1 MVNLCVEL
9 IREFYD
15 EERSFRIIGPDNTV
29 EYTTLSNA
37 HLKPVASR
45 TSAGETV
52 YRKAIF
58 DIKISSQRKNAFNTE
73 SHNALITSL
82 FEAGAFTPENAE
94 SAIVAIDAMMLE
106 NKDSII
112 KALQNMAKQQG

>member
-15 EERSFRIIGPDNTV
+15 EERSFRITGPDNTV

-37 HLKPVASR
+37 RLKPVASQ
-45 TSAGETV
+45 TPSGETV

-73 SHNALITSL
+73 THNALIPSL
-82 FEAGAFTPENAE
+82 FEAGAFTPQNAQ
-94 SAIVAIDAMMLE
+94 SAIVAIEAMMLE

-112 KALQNMAKQQG
+112 KSLQNLTKQQG